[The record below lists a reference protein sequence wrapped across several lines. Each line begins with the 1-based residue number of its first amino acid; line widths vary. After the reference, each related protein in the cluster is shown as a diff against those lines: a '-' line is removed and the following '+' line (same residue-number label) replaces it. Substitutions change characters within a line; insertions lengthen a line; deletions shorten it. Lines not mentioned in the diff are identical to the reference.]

1 MPITLTDNQRY
12 FVNMLRSRLSM
23 RVTTPAPGSSY
34 KLVSALGDDELWE
47 DCRLGLNYFNTAPPI
62 LTTYR
67 FKDLYNVNLQ
77 AQQNGLDLLA
87 PENEDSMSIFMTTV
101 MLCCEFFAGM
111 RLQWFEAGKH
121 FQYNDNGISLVRDK
135 QGKYQNVIGG
145 NILQFLSTTLPNI
158 RTTMAFE
165 RVHIRGQFSGMVA
178 YPVSLTRGLRGTRL
192 GSI

>member
-1 MPITLTDNQRY
+1 MSINLTASQLY

-23 RVTTPAPGSSY
+23 RQSVATGSVY
-34 KLVSALGDDELWE
+34 KLVSTLGDDELWE

-77 AQQNGLDLLA
+77 AQQQGLDLLA
-87 PENEDSMSIFMTTV
+87 PENEDSMSIFMV
-101 MLCCEFFAGM
+101 SIILCAEFFAGI

-121 FQYNDNGISLVRDK
+121 FQYNDNGISLIRDK

-145 NILQFLSTTLPNI
+145 NILQYISTILPQI
-158 RTTMAFE
+158 RTTLAFE
-165 RVHIRGQFSGMVA
+165 RVNIKGQFSGMVA
-178 YPVSLTRGLRGTRL
+178 FPVSLSRALRGSRL
-192 GSI
+192 GAL